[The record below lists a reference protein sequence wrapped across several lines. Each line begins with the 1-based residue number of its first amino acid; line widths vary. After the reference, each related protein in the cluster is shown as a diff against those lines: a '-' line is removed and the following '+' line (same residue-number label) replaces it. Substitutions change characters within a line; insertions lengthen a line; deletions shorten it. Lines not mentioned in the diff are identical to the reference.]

1 MFGLL
6 ETIATAIAPLGMIV
20 YGLLLDMLPT
30 SIVMMTIGGGLL
42 LVVLVGV
49 RQHMAKTSGCVG
61 LKIRK

>member
-49 RQHMAKTSGCVG
+49 KKHVMKKQVDVSV
-61 LKIRK
+61 

>member
-49 RQHMAKTSGCVG
+49 KQHMAKN
-61 LKIRK
+61 K